1 MQLTS
6 PGREGER
13 GKKSASE
20 IAMEVIKGRRGRCSI
35 ATRARDISGG
45 TRRERERGREIETGS
60 GR

>member
-45 TRRERERGREIETGS
+45 TRRERERERD
-60 GR
+60 